1 MKNNQLTNNR
11 WMKLLLVGL
20 FLLTL
25 NSAYLV
31 SFGSPNLF
39 YIGNVLLHISLGL
52 VLTITSVLLLIH
64 WWPTYSR
71 KHFGFWRFGHLL
83 LVIAIVSGVWLM
95 IVGGTRPNRW
105 LLLTHIITA
114 SLSVLFLLS

>member
-1 MKNNQLTNNR
+1 MTNNQLTNSR

-64 WWPTYSR
+64 WWPTIV

-114 SLSVLFLLS
+114 SLVFYFY